1 MFSSIAYYI
10 FLGLPMIAW
19 GGIVSFFFLFST
31 VFIAFLH
38 KKGNFT
44 IPYKYH
50 PIFGFITLILASFH
64 GLLGIL
70 AYLGY

>member
-1 MFSSIAYYI
+1 MFSSIAYFYL
-10 FLGLPMIAW
+10 LGLPMIAW
-19 GGIVSFFFLFST
+19 GGIVSFLFLFST
-31 VFIAFLH
+31 VFIAYLH

-50 PIFGFITLILASFH
+50 PIFGFITLILATFH
-64 GLLGIL
+64 GLLGLL